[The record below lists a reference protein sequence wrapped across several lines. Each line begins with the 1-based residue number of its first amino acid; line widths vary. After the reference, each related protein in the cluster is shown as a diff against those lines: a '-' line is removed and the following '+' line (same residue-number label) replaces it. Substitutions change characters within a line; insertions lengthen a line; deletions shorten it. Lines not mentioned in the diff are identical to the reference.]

1 MRRITIGILPAAG
14 QGRRFGAAKQF
25 LELDGLPLLVHA
37 ARALERAPSIDAWV
51 VAVPPGDEERVES
64 LIRRHGLKKA
74 LRVVAGGGERSDS
87 VRLALAAA
95 PAEAELAVIHDAA
108 RPFASPELFE
118 RVIEAARE
126 EGAAIA
132 ALPCT
137 DTVKEAEAGRVLRTL
152 DRNRIWLAQTPQ
164 AFRIEW
170 LRQAYERPG
179 ASLHTDEASLLEAAG
194 REVRLVEGERGNF
207 KVTEREDWER
217 AEAASRMAGKG
228 ESASSEAEAG
238 TAPFRVG
245 MGTDVH
251 AFEEGRPCILGGL
264 EFPGEVGLAGHSDAD
279 VVLHALMDALLG
291 AAGLGDIGLHFP
303 DSRADLRG
311 ADSSRLLAEV
321 MEKIGEAGYTVGNAD
336 LTLLAERPRIGPR
349 REEMRARIASL
360 LGVAPA
366 QVNLKASTTEKLG
379 FVGRGEGVACQAV
392 VLLHRRR

>member
-1 MRRITIGILPAAG
+1 
-14 QGRRFGAAKQF
+14 
-25 LELDGLPLLVHA
+25 
-37 ARALERAPSIDAWV
+37 
-51 VAVPPGDEERVES
+51 
-64 LIRRHGLKKA
+64 
-74 LRVVAGGGERSDS
+74 
-87 VRLALAAA
+87 
-95 PAEAELAVIHDAA
+95 
-108 RPFASPELFE
+108 
-118 RVIEAARE
+118 
-126 EGAAIA
+126 
-132 ALPCT
+132 
-137 DTVKEAEAGRVLRTL
+137 
-152 DRNRIWLAQTPQ
+152 
-164 AFRIEW
+164 
-170 LRQAYERPG
+170 
-179 ASLHTDEASLLEAAG
+179 
-194 REVRLVEGERGNF
+194 
-207 KVTEREDWER
+207 
-217 AEAASRMAGKG
+217 
-228 ESASSEAEAG
+228 ASSEAEAG